1 MDPAGYSSC
10 SDGKLVQF
18 PPGKFTRGAVDLVGY
33 GPNWKTSPVSH
44 RKVYQR
50 VNGSCWVQFLMFQWK
65 TSPVSPRKVYQRV
78 NGSCWVQFLMF
89 QKENKPSFP
98 QESLPEGQWI
108 LLGTVP
114 IGKQVQ
120 FPSGKFT
127 RGAVDLVGYGPNWK
141 TSPVSLRKVYQRG
154 SGSCWVRSQ
163 LENKSSFPQES
174 LPEGQWILLG
184 TVPIGKQVQFPSGKF
199 TRGAVDLVGYGP
211 NWKTSPVSLRK
222 VYQRGSGSCWVRSQL
237 ENKPSFPQESLPDGQ
252 WILLGIVPLLRQPA
266 HMVF

>member
-1 MDPAGYSSC
+1 MDPVGYSSNRKSSPVSPRKVYQRVNGSC
-10 SDGKLVQF
+10 WVQF
-18 PPGKFTRGAVDLVGY
+18 IFR
-33 GPNWKTSPVSH
+33 WKTSPVSP

-78 NGSCWVQFLMF
+78 NGSCWVRSQL
-89 QKENKPSFP
+89 ENKPSFP

-114 IGKQVQ
+114 HVPEGKQVQ

-127 RGAVDLVGYGPNWK
+127 RG
-141 TSPVSLRKVYQRG
+141 SM
-154 SGSCWVRSQ
+154 
-163 LENKSSFPQES
+163 
-174 LPEGQWILLG
+174 
-184 TVPIGKQVQFPSGKF
+184 
-199 TRGAVDLVGYGP
+199 DLVGYGP

-237 ENKPSFPQESLPDGQ
+237 ENKPSFRQESLPDGQ